1 MFLLFII
8 YNLLISTSFHI
19 IYPRISIIIPIYNVN
34 KYLRECLDSIIN
46 QTLKTIE
53 IICINDGSTDN
64 SLEIIKEY
72 IYDNRII
79 IINKNN
85 SGYGDSMNQGLNI
98 ASGEYI
104 GIVESDDFID
114 INMFENLY
122 KITKKGDIDIIRSN
136 FYLYW
141 EKNKKEAL
149 NFKILKNLYN
159 KNFKI
164 LKNLYNKI
172 FNPME
177 FQNIF
182 LVQPSIWAG
191 IYKKLFLIK
200 HDIKFL
206 TTPGASYQDT
216 SFFYKT
222 LYKANKI
229 FCTKKAFYYYR
240 QTNSNS
246 SVNNNTLNKVIFAHI
261 ELNEI
266 EKFIKKDIKLYNKN
280 QRYFNT
286 KKITTLLW
294 NLNRVDKKKQYNK
307 ILYKEIYE
315 ILKSDNYIHEQFNN
329 FEINFLNHLK
339 NNGEEIT
346 SEIFLY
352 SPKEKNPQISV
363 IIPIYNCEKYIKE
376 CLSSL
381 IKQTFKNFEIIC
393 VNDGSNDDTLKILKK
408 FETKDER
415 IIIFNQNN
423 SGPGIARNIGMK
435 KSKGKYL
442 IFLDSDDIFKKT
454 MLEELYIKIKENDS
468 DVVICNSQN
477 FEKKKWWKKFYE
489 KNYMISNNIIK
500 QKTFSSLDIE
510 KDFFNLFIWWPWDKL
525 FKRKYIEN
533 LGIEYQNLK
542 SSEDLFFV
550 AASVIAAKKIS
561 YLDKI
566 LINHRIGIKNSVSNS
581 RQKSWDNFYYAL
593 KELKRF
599 IKEKGLYK
607 RFKQDFINYVAS
619 FSIWQLENIN
629 GISFELLYKKIKN
642 EWWNEF
648 KVTKYGK
655 NYFYNQYLY
664 KNIKFILNSNLKQ
677 LDNSFIFKTNNIKF
691 NYLKK
696 QQNKSLQNFY
706 FIKSFENTEK
716 YSFILLNQIILIY
729 FFIINFIIFIKN
741 MLINIYLYF

>member
-1 MFLLFII
+1 MFLLFIF
-8 YNLLISTSFHI
+8 YNLLISTSFNI

-53 IICINDGSTDN
+53 IICVNDGSTDN

-122 KITKKGDIDIIRSN
+122 KIIKKGDIDIIRSN

-159 KNFKI
+159 K
-164 LKNLYNKI
+164 I

-177 FQNIF
+177 LQNIF

-200 HDIKFL
+200 NNIKFL

-229 FCTKKAFYYYR
+229 FCIKKAFYYYR

-266 EKFIKKDIKLYNKN
+266 EKFIKKDVKLYNKN

-286 KKITTLLW
+286 KKIMTLLW

-329 FEINFLNHLK
+329 FEINFLNCLK
-339 NNGEEIT
+339 NNGEERT

-393 VNDGSNDDTLKILKK
+393 INDGSNDDTLKILKK
-408 FETKDER
+408 FEAKDER
-415 IIIFNQNN
+415 INIFNQNN
-423 SGPGIARNIGMK
+423 SGPGIARNVGMK
-435 KSKGKYL
+435 KSKGEYL
-442 IFLDSDDIFKKT
+442 MFLDSDDIFKKT

-468 DVVICNSQN
+468 DIVICNSQN

-489 KNYMISNNIIK
+489 KNYLINNNIIK
-500 QKTFSSLDIE
+500 QKTFTSLDIE

-550 AASVIAAKKIS
+550 AASVITAKKIS

-593 KELKRF
+593 KGLKKF

-648 KVTKYGK
+648 EVTKYEK

-677 LDNSFIFKTNNIKF
+677 LDNPFIFKTNNIKF

-741 MLINIYLYF
+741 ILINIYLYF

>member
-19 IYPRISIIIPIYNVN
+19 NYPSISIIIPIYNVN
-34 KYLRECLDSIIN
+34 IYLRECLDSIIN
-46 QTLKTIE
+46 QTIKTIE

-159 KNFKI
+159 K
-164 LKNLYNKI
+164 I
-172 FNPME
+172 FNPMDL
-177 FQNIF
+177 QNIF

-200 HDIKFL
+200 NNIKFL

-286 KKITTLLW
+286 KKIMTLLW

-339 NNGEEIT
+339 NNGEERT

-408 FETKDER
+408 FEANDER

-423 SGPGIARNIGMK
+423 SGPGLARNVGMK

-442 IFLDSDDIFKKT
+442 MFLDSDDIFKKT

-489 KNYMISNNIIK
+489 KNYLINDNIIK

-550 AASVIAAKKIS
+550 AASVFAAKKIS

-593 KELKRF
+593 KGLKKF

-648 KVTKYGK
+648 EVTKYEK

-706 FIKSFENTEK
+706 YIKSFENTEK

-741 MLINIYLYF
+741 ILINIYLYF

>member
-8 YNLLISTSFHI
+8 YNFIISTSFHI

-53 IICINDGSTDN
+53 IICVNDGSTDN

-159 KNFKI
+159 K
-164 LKNLYNKI
+164 I

-177 FQNIF
+177 LQNIF

-200 HDIKFL
+200 NNIKFL

-286 KKITTLLW
+286 KKIMTLLW

-339 NNGEEIT
+339 NNGEERT

-393 VNDGSNDDTLKILKK
+393 INDGSNDDTLKILKK
-408 FETKDER
+408 FEAKDER
-415 IIIFNQNN
+415 INIFNQNN
-423 SGPGIARNIGMK
+423 SGPGIARNVGMK
-435 KSKGKYL
+435 KSKGEYL
-442 IFLDSDDIFKKT
+442 MFLDSDDIFKKT

-468 DVVICNSQN
+468 DIVICNSQN

-489 KNYMISNNIIK
+489 KNYLINNNIIK
-500 QKTFSSLDIE
+500 QKTFTSLDIE

-593 KELKRF
+593 KKLKKF

-741 MLINIYLYF
+741 ILINFYLNF

>member
-1 MFLLFII
+1 MFLLFIF
-8 YNLLISTSFHI
+8 YNLLISTSFNI

-34 KYLRECLDSIIN
+34 KYLRECIDSIIN
-46 QTLKTIE
+46 QTLKNIE
-53 IICINDGSTDN
+53 IICVNDGSTDN

-122 KITKKGDIDIIRSN
+122 KLTKKGDIDIIRSN

-159 KNFKI
+159 K
-164 LKNLYNKI
+164 I

-177 FQNIF
+177 LQNIF

-200 HDIKFL
+200 NNIKFL

-229 FCTKKAFYYYR
+229 FCTKKAFYFYR

-246 SVNNNTLNKVIFAHI
+246 SINNNTLNKVIFTHI

-286 KKITTLLW
+286 KKIMTLLW

-339 NNGEEIT
+339 NNGEVRT

-408 FETKDER
+408 FEAKDER

-435 KSKGKYL
+435 KSKGEYL

-489 KNYMISNNIIK
+489 KNYLINNNIIK
-500 QKTFSSLDIE
+500 QKTFTSLDIE

-593 KELKRF
+593 KKLKKF

-648 KVTKYGK
+648 EVTKYEK

-741 MLINIYLYF
+741 ILINFYLNF

>member
-53 IICINDGSTDN
+53 IICVNDGSTDN

-159 KNFKI
+159 K
-164 LKNLYNKI
+164 I

-177 FQNIF
+177 LQNIF

-246 SVNNNTLNKVIFAHI
+246 SVNNNTLNKVIFAHL

-266 EKFIKKDIKLYNKN
+266 EKFIKKDVKLYNKN

-286 KKITTLLW
+286 KKIMTLLW

-329 FEINFLNHLK
+329 FEINFLNCLK
-339 NNGEEIT
+339 NNGEERT

-393 VNDGSNDDTLKILKK
+393 INDGSNDDTLKILKK
-408 FETKDER
+408 FEAKDER

-423 SGPGIARNIGMK
+423 SGPGIARNVGMK
-435 KSKGKYL
+435 KSKGEYL
-442 IFLDSDDIFKKT
+442 MFLDSDDIFKKT

-477 FEKKKWWKKFYE
+477 FEKKKLWKKFYE

-542 SSEDLFFV
+542 SSEDLFFI
-550 AASVIAAKKIS
+550 AASVITAKKIS

-593 KELKRF
+593 KGLKKF

-648 KVTKYGK
+648 EVTKYEK

-729 FFIINFIIFIKN
+729 FFIINFIIFVKN
-741 MLINIYLYF
+741 ILLNIYLYF

>member
-8 YNLLISTSFHI
+8 YNLIISTSFHI

-34 KYLRECLDSIIN
+34 KYLRECIDSIIN

-53 IICINDGSTDN
+53 IICVNDGSTDN

-122 KITKKGDIDIIRSN
+122 KLTKKGDIDIIRSN

-159 KNFKI
+159 K
-164 LKNLYNKI
+164 I

-177 FQNIF
+177 LQNIF

-200 HDIKFL
+200 NNIKFL

-266 EKFIKKDIKLYNKN
+266 ENFIKKDIKLYNKN

-286 KKITTLLW
+286 KKIMTLLW

-339 NNGEEIT
+339 NNGEKRT
-346 SEIFLY
+346 SKIFLY

-393 VNDGSNDDTLKILKK
+393 INDGSNDDTLKILKK
-408 FETKDER
+408 FEAKDER

-435 KSKGKYL
+435 KSKGEYL

-489 KNYMISNNIIK
+489 KNYLINDNIIK

-525 FKRKYIEN
+525 YKKKFIEN

-542 SSEDLFFV
+542 SSEDLFFI

-593 KELKRF
+593 KKLKKF
-599 IKEKGLYK
+599 IKEKGLYQ

-648 KVTKYGK
+648 EVTKYEK

-741 MLINIYLYF
+741 ILINFYLNF

>member
-1 MFLLFII
+1 M
-8 YNLLISTSFHI
+8 
-19 IYPRISIIIPIYNVN
+19 
-34 KYLRECLDSIIN
+34 
-46 QTLKTIE
+46 
-53 IICINDGSTDN
+53 
-64 SLEIIKEY
+64 
-72 IYDNRII
+72 
-79 IINKNN
+79 
-85 SGYGDSMNQGLNI
+85 
-98 ASGEYI
+98 
-104 GIVESDDFID
+104 
-114 INMFENLY
+114 
-122 KITKKGDIDIIRSN
+122 
-136 FYLYW
+136 
-141 EKNKKEAL
+141 
-149 NFKILKNLYN
+149 
-159 KNFKI
+159 
-164 LKNLYNKI
+164 
-172 FNPME
+172 
-177 FQNIF
+177 
-182 LVQPSIWAG
+182 
-191 IYKKLFLIK
+191 
-200 HDIKFL
+200 
-206 TTPGASYQDT
+206 
-216 SFFYKT
+216 
-222 LYKANKI
+222 
-229 FCTKKAFYYYR
+229 
-240 QTNSNS
+240 
-246 SVNNNTLNKVIFAHI
+246 
-261 ELNEI
+261 
-266 EKFIKKDIKLYNKN
+266 
-280 QRYFNT
+280 
-286 KKITTLLW
+286 
-294 NLNRVDKKKQYNK
+294 
-307 ILYKEIYE
+307 
-315 ILKSDNYIHEQFNN
+315 
-329 FEINFLNHLK
+329 
-339 NNGEEIT
+339 
-346 SEIFLY
+346 
-352 SPKEKNPQISV
+352 
-363 IIPIYNCEKYIKE
+363 
-376 CLSSL
+376 
-381 IKQTFKNFEIIC
+381 
-393 VNDGSNDDTLKILKK
+393 
-408 FETKDER
+408 
-415 IIIFNQNN
+415 
-423 SGPGIARNIGMK
+423 
-435 KSKGKYL
+435 
-442 IFLDSDDIFKKT
+442 FLDSDDIFKKT

-489 KNYMISNNIIK
+489 KNYLINDNIIK

-593 KELKRF
+593 KELKKF

-619 FSIWQLENIN
+619 FSIWQLENID

-648 KVTKYGK
+648 EVTKYEK

-741 MLINIYLYF
+741 ILINIYLYF

>member
-1 MFLLFII
+1 
-8 YNLLISTSFHI
+8 
-19 IYPRISIIIPIYNVN
+19 
-34 KYLRECLDSIIN
+34 
-46 QTLKTIE
+46 
-53 IICINDGSTDN
+53 
-64 SLEIIKEY
+64 
-72 IYDNRII
+72 
-79 IINKNN
+79 
-85 SGYGDSMNQGLNI
+85 
-98 ASGEYI
+98 
-104 GIVESDDFID
+104 
-114 INMFENLY
+114 MFENLY

-159 KNFKI
+159 K
-164 LKNLYNKI
+164 I

-177 FQNIF
+177 LQNIF

-200 HDIKFL
+200 NNIKFL
-206 TTPGASYQDT
+206 TTSGASYQDT

-286 KKITTLLW
+286 KKIMTLLW

-339 NNGEEIT
+339 NNGEERT

-393 VNDGSNDDTLKILKK
+393 INDGSNDDTLKILKK
-408 FETKDER
+408 FEAKDER

-423 SGPGIARNIGMK
+423 SGPGIARNVGMK
-435 KSKGKYL
+435 KSKGEYL
-442 IFLDSDDIFKKT
+442 MFLDSDDIFKKT
-454 MLEELYIKIKENDS
+454 MLEELYIKIKENES

-489 KNYMISNNIIK
+489 KNYLINDNIIK

-593 KELKRF
+593 KELKKF
-599 IKEKGLYK
+599 LKEKGLYK

-629 GISFELLYKKIKN
+629 GISFELLYQKIKS

-648 KVTKYGK
+648 GVTKYEK
-655 NYFYNQYLY
+655 NYYYNHNLY

-677 LDNSFIFKTNNIKF
+677 LDNSIIFKTNNIKF

-696 QQNKSLQNFY
+696 QQKKSLQKFY
-706 FIKSFENTEK
+706 FIKSIENTEK

-729 FFIINFIIFIKN
+729 FFIINFIIFIKKI
-741 MLINIYLYF
+741 LINIYLYF

>member
-159 KNFKI
+159 K
-164 LKNLYNKI
+164 I

-240 QTNSNS
+240 QTNLNS

-741 MLINIYLYF
+741 ILINIYLYF

>member
-8 YNLLISTSFHI
+8 YNFIISTSFHI

-53 IICINDGSTDN
+53 IICVNDGSTDN

-122 KITKKGDIDIIRSN
+122 KLTKKGDIDIIRSN

-159 KNFKI
+159 K
-164 LKNLYNKI
+164 I

-177 FQNIF
+177 LQNIF

-200 HDIKFL
+200 NNIKFL

-266 EKFIKKDIKLYNKN
+266 ENFIKKDIKLYNKN

-286 KKITTLLW
+286 KKIMTLLW

-329 FEINFLNHLK
+329 FEINFLYHLK
-339 NNGEEIT
+339 NNGEKRT

-393 VNDGSNDDTLKILKK
+393 INDGSNDDTLKILKK
-408 FETKDER
+408 FEAKDER

-435 KSKGKYL
+435 KSKGEYL

-489 KNYMISNNIIK
+489 KNYLINDNIIK

-593 KELKRF
+593 KKLKKF

-648 KVTKYGK
+648 EVTKYEK

-741 MLINIYLYF
+741 ILINFYLNF

>member
-149 NFKILKNLYN
+149 
-159 KNFKI
+159 NFKI

-629 GISFELLYKKIKN
+629 GITFELLYKKIKN

>member
-8 YNLLISTSFHI
+8 YNLIISTSFHI

-53 IICINDGSTDN
+53 IICVNDGSTDN

-122 KITKKGDIDIIRSN
+122 KLTKKGDIDIIRSN

-159 KNFKI
+159 K
-164 LKNLYNKI
+164 I

-177 FQNIF
+177 LQNIF

-200 HDIKFL
+200 NDIKFL

-286 KKITTLLW
+286 KKIMTLLW

-339 NNGEEIT
+339 NNGEERT

-393 VNDGSNDDTLKILKK
+393 INDGSNDDTLKILKK
-408 FETKDER
+408 FEAKDER

-435 KSKGKYL
+435 KSKGEYL

-489 KNYMISNNIIK
+489 KNYLINDNIIK

-550 AASVIAAKKIS
+550 AASVITAKKIS

-593 KELKRF
+593 KGLKKF

-648 KVTKYGK
+648 EVTKYEK

-741 MLINIYLYF
+741 ILINIYLYF

>member
-8 YNLLISTSFHI
+8 YNLIISTSFHI

-53 IICINDGSTDN
+53 IICVNDGSTDN

-122 KITKKGDIDIIRSN
+122 KLTKKGDIDIIRSN

-159 KNFKI
+159 K
-164 LKNLYNKI
+164 I

-177 FQNIF
+177 LQNIF

-200 HDIKFL
+200 NNIKFL

-246 SVNNNTLNKVIFAHI
+246 SVNNNTLNKVIFTHI

-286 KKITTLLW
+286 KKIMTLLW

-329 FEINFLNHLK
+329 FEINFLYHLK
-339 NNGEEIT
+339 NNGEKRT

-393 VNDGSNDDTLKILKK
+393 INDGSNDDTLKILKK
-408 FETKDER
+408 FEAKDER

-435 KSKGKYL
+435 KSKGEYL

-489 KNYMISNNIIK
+489 KNYLINDNIIK

-593 KELKRF
+593 KKLKKF

-648 KVTKYGK
+648 EVTKYEK

-741 MLINIYLYF
+741 ILINFYLNF

>member
-8 YNLLISTSFHI
+8 YNLIISTSFHI

-34 KYLRECLDSIIN
+34 KYLRECIDSIIN

-53 IICINDGSTDN
+53 IICVNDGSTNN

-122 KITKKGDIDIIRSN
+122 KLTKKGDIDIIRSN

-159 KNFKI
+159 K
-164 LKNLYNKI
+164 I

-177 FQNIF
+177 LQNIF

-200 HDIKFL
+200 NNIKFL

-266 EKFIKKDIKLYNKN
+266 ENFIKKDIKLYNKN

-286 KKITTLLW
+286 KKIMTLLW

-339 NNGEEIT
+339 NNGEKRT
-346 SEIFLY
+346 SKIFLY

-393 VNDGSNDDTLKILKK
+393 INDGSNDDTLKILKK
-408 FETKDER
+408 FEAKDER

-435 KSKGKYL
+435 KSKGEYL

-489 KNYMISNNIIK
+489 KNYLINDNIIK

-525 FKRKYIEN
+525 YKKKFIEN

-593 KELKRF
+593 KKLKKF
-599 IKEKGLYK
+599 IKEKGLYQ

-648 KVTKYGK
+648 EVTKYEK

-741 MLINIYLYF
+741 ILINFYLNF

>member
-8 YNLLISTSFHI
+8 YNLIISTSFHI

-53 IICINDGSTDN
+53 IICVNDGSTDN

-122 KITKKGDIDIIRSN
+122 KLTKKGDIDIIRSN

-159 KNFKI
+159 K
-164 LKNLYNKI
+164 I

-177 FQNIF
+177 LQNIF
-182 LVQPSIWAG
+182 LVQPSIWSG

-200 HDIKFL
+200 NNIKFL

-246 SVNNNTLNKVIFAHI
+246 SVNNNTLNKVIFTHI

-286 KKITTLLW
+286 KKIMTLLW

-329 FEINFLNHLK
+329 FEINFLYHLK
-339 NNGEEIT
+339 NNGEKRT

-393 VNDGSNDDTLKILKK
+393 INDGSNDDTLKILKK
-408 FETKDER
+408 FEAKDER

-435 KSKGKYL
+435 KSKGEYL

-477 FEKKKWWKKFYE
+477 FEKK
-489 KNYMISNNIIK
+489 N
-500 QKTFSSLDIE
+500 
-510 KDFFNLFIWWPWDKL
+510 
-525 FKRKYIEN
+525 
-533 LGIEYQNLK
+533 GGK
-542 SSEDLFFV
+542 SFM
-550 AASVIAAKKIS
+550 KKI
-561 YLDKI
+561 I
-566 LINHRIGIKNSVSNS
+566 
-581 RQKSWDNFYYAL
+581 
-593 KELKRF
+593 
-599 IKEKGLYK
+599 
-607 RFKQDFINYVAS
+607 
-619 FSIWQLENIN
+619 
-629 GISFELLYKKIKN
+629 
-642 EWWNEF
+642 
-648 KVTKYGK
+648 
-655 NYFYNQYLY
+655 
-664 KNIKFILNSNLKQ
+664 
-677 LDNSFIFKTNNIKF
+677 
-691 NYLKK
+691 
-696 QQNKSLQNFY
+696 
-706 FIKSFENTEK
+706 
-716 YSFILLNQIILIY
+716 
-729 FFIINFIIFIKN
+729 
-741 MLINIYLYF
+741 

>member
-1 MFLLFII
+1 MFLLFIF
-8 YNLLISTSFHI
+8 YNLLISTSFHL

-46 QTLKTIE
+46 QTLKSIE
-53 IICINDGSTDN
+53 IICVNDGSTDN

-122 KITKKGDIDIIRSN
+122 KLTKKGDIDIIRSN

-159 KNFKI
+159 K
-164 LKNLYNKI
+164 I

-177 FQNIF
+177 LQNIF

-200 HDIKFL
+200 NDIKFL
-206 TTPGASYQDT
+206 TTSGASYQDT

-240 QTNSNS
+240 QSNSNS

-286 KKITTLLW
+286 KKIMTLLW

-339 NNGEEIT
+339 NNGEERT

-393 VNDGSNDDTLKILKK
+393 INDGSNDDTLKILKK
-408 FETKDER
+408 FEAKDEQ

-423 SGPGIARNIGMK
+423 SGPGIARNVGMK
-435 KSKGKYL
+435 KSKGEYL

-489 KNYMISNNIIK
+489 KNYLINDNIIK

-525 FKRKYIEN
+525 YKRKFIEN

-550 AASVIAAKKIS
+550 AASVISAKKIS

-593 KELKRF
+593 KELKKF

-648 KVTKYGK
+648 EVTKYEK

-677 LDNSFIFKTNNIKF
+677 LDNPFIFKTNNIKY

-696 QQNKSLQNFY
+696 QLNKSLQNFY

-741 MLINIYLYF
+741 ILINFYLYF

>member
-19 IYPRISIIIPIYNVN
+19 NYPSISIIIPIYNVN
-34 KYLRECLDSIIN
+34 IYLRECLDSIIN
-46 QTLKTIE
+46 QTIKTIE

-159 KNFKI
+159 K
-164 LKNLYNKI
+164 I
-172 FNPME
+172 FNPMDL
-177 FQNIF
+177 QNIF

-200 HDIKFL
+200 NNIKFL

-286 KKITTLLW
+286 KKIMTLLW

-339 NNGEEIT
+339 NNGEERT

-408 FETKDER
+408 FEANDER

-423 SGPGIARNIGMK
+423 SGPGLARNVGMK

-442 IFLDSDDIFKKT
+442 MFLDSDDIFKKT

-489 KNYMISNNIIK
+489 KNYLINDNIIK

-550 AASVIAAKKIS
+550 AASVFAAKKIS

-593 KELKRF
+593 KGLKKF

-648 KVTKYGK
+648 GVTKYEK
-655 NYFYNQYLY
+655 NYFYNHNLY

-677 LDNSFIFKTNNIKF
+677 LDNSIIFKTNNIKF

-696 QQNKSLQNFY
+696 QQKKSLQKFY

-716 YSFILLNQIILIY
+716 YSFILLNQIMLIF

-741 MLINIYLYF
+741 ILINIYLYF

>member
-8 YNLLISTSFHI
+8 YNLIISTSFHI

-53 IICINDGSTDN
+53 IICVNDGSTDN

-122 KITKKGDIDIIRSN
+122 KLTKKGDIDIIRSN

-159 KNFKI
+159 K
-164 LKNLYNKI
+164 I

-177 FQNIF
+177 LQNIF

-200 HDIKFL
+200 NNIKFL

-266 EKFIKKDIKLYNKN
+266 EKFIKKDVKLYNKN

-286 KKITTLLW
+286 KKIMTLLW

-339 NNGEEIT
+339 NNGEERT

-393 VNDGSNDDTLKILKK
+393 INDGSNDDTLKILKK
-408 FETKDER
+408 FEAKDER
-415 IIIFNQNN
+415 INIFNQNN
-423 SGPGIARNIGMK
+423 SGPGIARNVGMK
-435 KSKGKYL
+435 KSKGEYL
-442 IFLDSDDIFKKT
+442 MFLDSDDIFKKT

-468 DVVICNSQN
+468 DIVICNSQN

-489 KNYMISNNIIK
+489 KNYLINDNIIK

-593 KELKRF
+593 KGLKKF

-648 KVTKYGK
+648 EVTKYEK

-741 MLINIYLYF
+741 ILINFYLNF

>member
-8 YNLLISTSFHI
+8 YNLIISTSFHI

-53 IICINDGSTDN
+53 IICVNDGSTDN

-141 EKNKKEAL
+141 DKNKKEAL

-159 KNFKI
+159 K
-164 LKNLYNKI
+164 I

-177 FQNIF
+177 LQNIF

-200 HDIKFL
+200 NDIKFL

-266 EKFIKKDIKLYNKN
+266 EKFIKKDVKLYNKN

-286 KKITTLLW
+286 KKIMTLLW

-339 NNGEEIT
+339 NNGEERT

-393 VNDGSNDDTLKILKK
+393 INDGSNDDTLKILKK
-408 FETKDER
+408 FEAKDER

-489 KNYMISNNIIK
+489 KNYLISNNIIK

-510 KDFFNLFIWWPWDKL
+510 KDFLNLFIWWPWDKL

-648 KVTKYGK
+648 EVTKYGK
-655 NYFYNQYLY
+655 NYFYNQNLY

-729 FFIINFIIFIKN
+729 FFVINFIIFIKN

>member
-1 MFLLFII
+1 MFLLFIF

-53 IICINDGSTDN
+53 IICVNDGSTDN

-114 INMFENLY
+114 VNMFENLY
-122 KITKKGDIDIIRSN
+122 KITKKGDIDIVRSN

-159 KNFKI
+159 K
-164 LKNLYNKI
+164 I

-177 FQNIF
+177 LQNIF

-200 HDIKFL
+200 NDIKFL

-240 QTNSNS
+240 QTNPNS

-286 KKITTLLW
+286 KKIMTLLW

-339 NNGEEIT
+339 NNGEVRT

-393 VNDGSNDDTLKILKK
+393 INDGSNDDTLKILKK
-408 FETKDER
+408 FEAKDER

-423 SGPGIARNIGMK
+423 SGPGIARNVGMK
-435 KSKGKYL
+435 KSKGEYL
-442 IFLDSDDIFKKT
+442 MFLDSDDIFKKT

-489 KNYMISNNIIK
+489 KNYLINDNIIK

-581 RQKSWDNFYYAL
+581 RQKSWDNFYFAL
-593 KELKRF
+593 KKLKKF

-648 KVTKYGK
+648 EVTKYEK

-729 FFIINFIIFIKN
+729 FFIINFIIWVFFFKIH
-741 MLINIYLYF
+741 IYFHLTFQSVSYVFL

>member
-159 KNFKI
+159 K
-164 LKNLYNKI
+164 I

-177 FQNIF
+177 LQNIF

-329 FEINFLNHLK
+329 FEINFLNYLK

-393 VNDGSNDDTLKILKK
+393 INDGSNDDTLKILKN
-408 FETKDER
+408 FEAKDER
-415 IIIFNQNN
+415 INIFNQNN
-423 SGPGIARNIGMK
+423 SGAGIARNVGMK
-435 KSKGKYL
+435 KSKGEYL

-454 MLEELYIKIKENDS
+454 MLEELYIKIKENES

-477 FEKKKWWKKFYE
+477 FEKKKWWKKYYK
-489 KNYMISNNIIK
+489 KNYLIKDNIIK

-550 AASVIAAKKIS
+550 AVSVIAAKKIS

-629 GISFELLYKKIKN
+629 GITFELLYKKIKN

>member
-8 YNLLISTSFHI
+8 YNLIISTSFHI
-19 IYPRISIIIPIYNVN
+19 IYPKISIIIPIYNVN
-34 KYLRECLDSIIN
+34 KYLRECIDSIIN
-46 QTLKTIE
+46 QTLKNIE
-53 IICINDGSTDN
+53 IICVNDGSTDN

-122 KITKKGDIDIIRSN
+122 KLTKKGDIDIIRSN

-159 KNFKI
+159 K
-164 LKNLYNKI
+164 I

-177 FQNIF
+177 LQNIF

-200 HDIKFL
+200 NNIKFL

-229 FCTKKAFYYYR
+229 FCTKKAFYFYR

-286 KKITTLLW
+286 KKIMTLLW

-339 NNGEEIT
+339 NNGEVRT

-363 IIPIYNCEKYIKE
+363 IIPIYNCEKYIKD

-408 FETKDER
+408 FEAKDER

-435 KSKGKYL
+435 KSKGEYL

-468 DVVICNSQN
+468 DAVICNSQN
-477 FEKKKWWKKFYE
+477 FEKKKWRKKFYE
-489 KNYMISNNIIK
+489 KNYLINDNIIK

-593 KELKRF
+593 KKLKKF

-619 FSIWQLENIN
+619 FSVWQLENIN

-648 KVTKYGK
+648 EVTKYEK

-741 MLINIYLYF
+741 ILINFYLNF